1 MEKAGRSLKK
11 NSGAELEH
19 APVEIVDSPL
29 ESWVFSTASCYH
41 VTQQREILENY
52 VSGDFGKVYMITGD
66 SMDVVGKG
74 DVRIRLANNV
84 TWILRD
90 VKHIP
95 GHISNLVSVRQ
106 LGSSAK
112 SLTIGV
118 TNEGLEISTGD
129 FIFTAPSLPNS
140 GPTYLSTSR

>member
-1 MEKAGRSLKK
+1 MEKAGRSPKK
-11 NSGAELEH
+11 NSGSELEH

-52 VSGDFGKVYMITGD
+52 VSGDFGKVYLINGD

-74 DVRIRLANNV
+74 DVRIKLANNV

-95 GHISNLVSVRQ
+95 GHIWNLVSVGQ
-106 LGSSAK
+106 LGSSGK
-112 SLTIGV
+112 NLTIAFS
-118 TNEGLEISTGD
+118 NEGLEISTGD
-129 FIFTAPSLPNS
+129 FVFTAPLLPNI